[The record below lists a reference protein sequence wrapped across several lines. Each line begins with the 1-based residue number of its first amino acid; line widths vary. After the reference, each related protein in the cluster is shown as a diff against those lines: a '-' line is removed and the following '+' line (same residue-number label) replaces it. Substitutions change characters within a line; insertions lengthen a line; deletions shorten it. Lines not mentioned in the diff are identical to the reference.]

1 MPYNPC
7 IRCVGKGLTESGCM
21 DLKSVDHSHAG
32 SIPAARTNTVETRL
46 PSTDE
51 LWDALREVACV
62 TEPSKDANTIVTLR
76 RAHVKAAL
84 ALLKGDTP

>member
-1 MPYNPC
+1 MCPKC
-7 IRCVGKGLTESGCM
+7 QGSGRGGTVDAT